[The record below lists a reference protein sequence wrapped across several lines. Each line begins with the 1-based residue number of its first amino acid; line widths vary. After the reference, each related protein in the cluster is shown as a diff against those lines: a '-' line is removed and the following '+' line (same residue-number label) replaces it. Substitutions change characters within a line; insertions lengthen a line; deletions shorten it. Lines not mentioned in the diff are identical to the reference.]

1 VYVVVEI
8 ELGTRWAM
16 QIAEEMA
23 EGNSDSSEEWY
34 SSSEEDNYRRRRV
47 TFSKRQLPLQVW

>member
-8 ELGTRWAM
+8 QLGTRWAM

-34 SSSEEDNYRRRRV
+34 SSSKEDNY
-47 TFSKRQLPLQVW
+47 KEDK